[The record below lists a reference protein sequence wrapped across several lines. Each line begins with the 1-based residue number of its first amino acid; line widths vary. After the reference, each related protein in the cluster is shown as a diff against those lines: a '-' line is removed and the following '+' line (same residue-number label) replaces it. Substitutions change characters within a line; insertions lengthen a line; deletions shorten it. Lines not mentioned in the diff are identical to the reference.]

1 MLNIFET
8 ARQAASEFGLSM
20 KDDPTLWPA
29 GSEIT
34 PEIVR
39 KTCNAAALENARSA
53 LSRALGKIAETVAT
67 EMDVEIANDGP
78 LADLDAV
85 LALHVEDG
93 PDFDLSAVA
102 AAPDWQARVEA
113 VREAFGIAVHG
124 YHIPPL
130 PIIDLLHYANSDE
143 RLNGDI
149 RRGIAALRGPEHDK
163 LEVPGALL
171 VNNGGDEWDEPD
183 AEVKDEPDA
192 VDLWAEPELCED
204 EGCEH
209 HGTPHVCVTS
219 VAPKRERG
227 KPSPGKARRT
237 KAEIAEDEAAD
248 AMQQRIRDSEAK
260 VLAPMVEAVK
270 AIANG
275 GQTYVD
281 ADAMDD
287 WDDEPASQAPAPAL
301 DTGRDDAEP
310 TATAANLPG
319 LASAAGIADGEMATL
334 LGMSKGYYSQVRNG
348 KRPWPGL
355 KPDQVQRLRAELAGR
370 REAIDAVEAALSTA
384 DVLKP
389 EGA

>member
-1 MLNIFET
+1 MFSFKET
-8 ARQAASEFGLSM
+8 AEKAAAEFGLSM
-20 KDDPTLWPA
+20 KDDPTLWPE
-29 GSEIT
+29 GST
-34 PEIVR
+34 PTLAVVT
-39 KTCNAAALENARSA
+39 KACNDTAIECARSA
-53 LSRALGKIAETVAT
+53 MSRGLGKIAETVAT
-67 EMDVEIANDGP
+67 EFDVAIAEDGP

-85 LALHVEDG
+85 LNEHLYDG
-93 PDFDLSAVA
+93 PDIDLSAVL

-113 VREAFGIAVHG
+113 TREAFGVAVQSFDVPARSAEEVAL
-124 YHIPPL
+124 YVELDP
-130 PIIDLLHYANSDE
+130 
-143 RLNGDI
+143 RLSKL
-149 RRGIAALRGPEHDK
+149 GIVSGSKPD
-163 LEVPGALL
+163 VPQSLL
-171 VNNGGDEWDEPD
+171 VNQGGDEWDEPD

-192 VDLWAEPELCED
+192 VDPWAEPSPEQGD
-204 EGCEH
+204 Y
-209 HGTPHVCVTS
+209 VTAT
-219 VAPKRERG
+219 VKDGKLVNVQVVDAPAAPARERG

-248 AMQQRIRDSEAK
+248 ARDAARDTEIGA
-260 VLAPMVEAVK
+260 
-270 AIANG
+270 
-275 GQTYVD
+275 
-281 ADAMDD
+281 AMD
-287 WDDEPASQAPAPAL
+287 WDDEPASEAPAPAL
-301 DTGRDDAEP
+301 DAGWDDAEP

>member
-1 MLNIFET
+1 MLNIFDT

-20 KDDPTLWPA
+20 KDDPTIWPA

-67 EMDVEIANDGP
+67 EMDVEIADNGP

-124 YHIPPL
+124 YCIAPL
-130 PIIDLLHYANSDE
+130 SVADLLRYANSDE

-149 RRGIAALRGPEHDK
+149 RRGIAALHD
-163 LEVPGALL
+163 EP
-171 VNNGGDEWDEPD
+171 VNSGDEWDEPD
-183 AEVKDEPDA
+183 A
-192 VDLWAEPELCED
+192 VDQWAEE
-204 EGCEH
+204 
-209 HGTPHVCVTS
+209 
-219 VAPKRERG
+219 APKRERG
-227 KPSPGKARRT
+227 KPSPGKTRRT
-237 KAEIAEDEAAD
+237 KAEIAEDNEPT
-248 AMQQRIRDSEAK
+248 SE
-260 VLAPMVEAVK
+260 
-270 AIANG
+270 
-275 GQTYVD
+275 
-281 ADAMDD
+281 
-287 WDDEPASQAPAPAL
+287 APAPAM
-301 DTGRDDAEP
+301 DAGWDDAEP
-310 TATAANLPG
+310 TATAQNLPG
-319 LASAAGIADGEMATL
+319 LAGAAGIADGEMATI

-355 KPDQVQRLRAELAGR
+355 KPDQVKRLRAELAGR
-370 REAIDAVEAALSTA
+370 REAIAAVEAALTA
-384 DVLKP
+384 DTVLKP

>member
-1 MLNIFET
+1 MLNILET
-8 ARQAASEFGLSM
+8 AKKAASEFGLSM

-124 YHIPPL
+124 YHITPL
-130 PIIDLLHYANSDE
+130 PINDLLRYANGDE

-171 VNNGGDEWDEPD
+171 VNGGGDEWDEPD
-183 AEVKDEPDA
+183 TEAKDEPDA
-192 VDLWAEPELCED
+192 VDQWAD
-204 EGCEH
+204 E
-209 HGTPHVCVTS
+209 
-219 VAPKRERG
+219 APKRERG

-237 KAEIAEDEAAD
+237 KAEIEEDRLADEEDQAAEIGDD
-248 AMQQRIRDSEAK
+248 ATVGLTS
-260 VLAPMVEAVK
+260 
-270 AIANG
+270 
-275 GQTYVD
+275 
-281 ADAMDD
+281 
-287 WDDEPASQAPAPAL
+287 WDEPASEAPAPAL
-301 DTGRDDAEP
+301 DAGWDDAEP

>member
-1 MLNIFET
+1 MLNILET
-8 ARQAASEFGLSM
+8 AKKAASEFGLSM

-124 YHIPPL
+124 YHITPL
-130 PIIDLLHYANSDE
+130 PINDLLRYANGDE

-163 LEVPGALL
+163 LETPGAPP
-171 VNNGGDEWDEPD
+171 VNGAGDEWDEPD
-183 AEVKDEPDA
+183 TEAEDEPDA
-192 VDLWAEPELCED
+192 VDQWADED
-204 EGCEH
+204 
-209 HGTPHVCVTS
+209 
-219 VAPKRERG
+219 PKRERG

-237 KAEIAEDEAAD
+237 KAEIAEDAAAEAA
-248 AMQQRIRDSEAK
+248 
-260 VLAPMVEAVK
+260 EAVQ
-270 AIANG
+270 AATPG
-275 GQTYVD
+275 
-281 ADAMDD
+281 D
-287 WDDEPASQAPAPAL
+287 WDDEPASEAPAPAL
-301 DTGRDDAEP
+301 DDAEP
-310 TATAANLPG
+310 TATAQNLPG

-370 REAIDAVEAALSTA
+370 REAIDAVETALSTA
-384 DVLKP
+384 GVLKP

>member
-8 ARQAASEFGLSM
+8 AKQAASEFGLSM

-67 EMDVEIANDGP
+67 EMDVAIAEDGP

-113 VREAFGIAVHG
+113 VREAFGIAVHS

-192 VDLWAEPELCED
+192 VDPWAEPELCED

-248 AMQQRIRDSEAK
+248 ARDAAGAAEPA
-260 VLAPMVEAVK
+260 
-270 AIANG
+270 
-275 GQTYVD
+275 QT
-281 ADAMDD
+281 AD
-287 WDDEPASQAPAPAL
+287 WDDEPASEAPAPAL
-301 DTGRDDAEP
+301 DAGWDDAEP
-310 TATAANLPG
+310 TATAQNLPG
-319 LASAAGIADGEMATL
+319 LASAAGIADGDMAVL

-370 REAIDAVEAALSTA
+370 REAIAAVEAALTT
-384 DVLKP
+384 DTVLKP